1 MSTSRIA
8 RRYARALFQVAAGDL
23 QKAKNQ
29 YSALRNVDELFAN
42 PDANRVLSSPVMPAD
57 LKRKLLEYALK
68 DGTEDTDL
76 RHLIA
81 TIVASGRASIVP
93 DITKAFGELIDDAEG
108 VAKAKII
115 SAVAL
120 PKDEIDQIAAVVGTL
135 LNKKAIAQHEVDPT
149 LLGGFQV
156 QVGQYLIDLSL
167 KTKLDGLSQ
176 RAAVD
181 SLR

>member
-8 RRYARALFQVAAGDL
+8 RRYARALYQVAAGDL

-29 YSALRNVDELFAN
+29 YRALQHVEELFAN

-68 DGTEDTDL
+68 DASDDIDL

-81 TIVASGRASIVP
+81 TVVASGRAPIVP
-93 DITKAFGELIDDAEG
+93 EIINAFGELIDEAEG
-108 VAKAKII
+108 VAKTKVI
-115 SAVAL
+115 SAVTL
-120 PKDEIDQIAAVVGTL
+120 PQEQINDIANVVGSL
-135 LNKKAIAQHEVDPT
+135 LNKKAIVEHEVDPS